1 MYSMIYASCGIC
13 NDEPINLV
21 KNVNILQKGTKICK
35 TFKDYLVNITDE
47 LNIYNWGEEDVSCY
61 SKLTSQM
68 SVFNNH
74 PIIRLNKYK
83 YRKSFDFKFEF
94 VSTNQV
100 SKYTNEIDFNK
111 SSGDDLPAKIIKM
124 AEEER
129 TVTLTNCINKCISL
143 TSFPDNLKLLILC
156 HFTESKMLV
165 IKLTFDQLV
174 YYQLFQNI
182 WKGSLFTAR
191 NCYK

>member
-1 MYSMIYASCGIC
+1 MIYASYGIC

-21 KNVNILQKGTKICK
+21 ENVNILQKGTKICK

-47 LNIYNWGEEDVSCY
+47 LNIYNWEEDASCY

-74 PIIRLNKYK
+74 PITRLNKYK

-100 SKYTNEIDFNK
+100 SKYINEIDCNK
-111 SSGDDLPAKIIKM
+111 SSGDNLPVKIIKM
-124 AEEER
+124 AEEEL

-143 TSFPDNLKLLILC
+143 TFFPDELKIADIMPFYKKQNVSDKTDYRPISLLPII
-156 HFTESKMLV
+156 SKYLKRFF
-165 IKLTFDQLV
+165 IH
-174 YYQLFQNI
+174 
-182 WKGSLFTAR
+182 S
-191 NCYK
+191 